1 MIPATQIDAWIA
13 AAVFRPIEP
22 PEGCRA
28 WRGVVD
34 GVETRNTTITVVDF
48 PGVDGAYPPG
58 ADGTVVHGG
67 VIQRLTRAQA
77 LAAVLRA
84 AQPRS

>member
-13 AAVFRPIEP
+13 AARFEPIDP

-34 GVETRNTTITVVDF
+34 KTTITVVDF
-48 PGVDGAYPPG
+48 PGVAGEYPPG
-58 ADGTVVHGG
+58 ADGAVVHGG
-67 VIQRLTRAQA
+67 IIQRLTRAQA
-77 LAAVLRA
+77 LAAALRA
-84 AQPRS
+84 AQPSTTGAT